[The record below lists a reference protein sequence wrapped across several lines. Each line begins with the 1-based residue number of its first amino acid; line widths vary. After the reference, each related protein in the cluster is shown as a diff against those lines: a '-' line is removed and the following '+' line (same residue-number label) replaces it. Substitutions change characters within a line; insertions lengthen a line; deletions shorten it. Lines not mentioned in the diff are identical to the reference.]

1 MGPMFGLT
9 GNFRGT
15 VKMKII
21 ETKSI
26 LLHLEVEEREL
37 LFEMIVEAYRS
48 ETSWDYDKLLL
59 AEELMKA
66 LEV

>member
-1 MGPMFGLT
+1 
-9 GNFRGT
+9 
-15 VKMKII
+15 MKII